1 MGRGKTTIEMAD
13 SVQESRLDGKVAV
26 VTGGGRGIGR
36 AAAIRLA
43 EAGAS
48 VMVSART
55 ESEIESTADRIR
67 HGGGKASAYPADVSE
82 WDAMRELAREA
93 ERLLG
98 PPDILVAN
106 AGVIEPVGPA
116 WEVGPEAWA
125 RNLKVNLI
133 GAFYTVRAFL
143 PAMVDRN
150 SGVLIF
156 TSSGAA
162 THPVV
167 GWSAYCAAK
176 AGMDH
181 LVRNLAEELEE
192 HDLSIRVHALYPGVV
207 DTSMQKQIRGKPE
220 ERFPHVERFRRYH
233 EEGILRPAEE
243 PGALIWWLATP
254 MAAEYDGRAVSID
267 DPHIRARLAED
278 LGSPQFADREA

>member
-1 MGRGKTTIEMAD
+1 MGD
-13 SVQESRLDGKVAV
+13 SAQETRLDGQVAV

-55 ESEIESTADRIR
+55 ESEIERTAGQIR
-67 HGGGKASAYPADVSE
+67 DGGGKASACPADVSE
-82 WDAMRELAREA
+82 WDAMRELAQET
-93 ERLLG
+93 ERLFG
-98 PPDILVAN
+98 TPHILVAN
-106 AGVIEPVGPA
+106 AGVIEPVGAA

-125 RNLKVNLI
+125 RNLEINLI

-156 TSSGAA
+156 SSSGAA

-181 LVRNLAEELEE
+181 LVRNLAEELDE
-192 HDLSIRVHALYPGVV
+192 HDLSIRVHAFYPGVV
-207 DTSMQKQIRGKPE
+207 DTSMQKQIRSKAE
-220 ERFPHVERFRRYH
+220 EQFPRVDQFKGYY
-233 EEGILRPAEE
+233 EEGVLRPAEE

-254 MAAEYDGRAVSID
+254 MAAEYDGQAVSID
-267 DPHIRARLAED
+267 DPYIRARLAED
-278 LGSPQFADREA
+278 LGLPRFADREE